1 MTLPP
6 KTPYSKAEDASIIDW
21 RINRTRPISYREI
34 GLRLNRHEDSVRHR
48 AHALGCASPHNL
60 SLIEKPKPVMRVP
73 LLLNESDF
81 IKPIPLAK
89 LMGRRA

>member
-6 KTPYSKAEDASIIDW
+6 KTPYTPEEDANIIDW

-34 GLRLNRHEDSVRHR
+34 GRRLDRHEDSVRRR
-48 AHALGCASPHNL
+48 AMMLGCVGTRSFPQ
-60 SLIEKPKPVMRVP
+60 IKPVMRVP
-73 LLLNESDF
+73 MLLHESDF
-81 IKPIPLAK
+81 IKPIPLAR